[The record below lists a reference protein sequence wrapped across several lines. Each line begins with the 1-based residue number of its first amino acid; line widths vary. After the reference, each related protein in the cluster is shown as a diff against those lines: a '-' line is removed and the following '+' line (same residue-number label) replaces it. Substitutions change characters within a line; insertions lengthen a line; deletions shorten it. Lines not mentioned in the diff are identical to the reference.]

1 MTEDT
6 TFRPT
11 QSSGGTQELQHEEL
25 LMDKVDQQETVQEQ
39 LMNTAHAV
47 ICPQCGAE
55 NDADAMF
62 CASCGAGL
70 RQGVCPNCGSEVDL
84 DADFC
89 EVCHHYI
96 RINVCSFCGAPM
108 DGSEQ
113 FCPECGS
120 PRGGIVCPTCHTLN
134 DFSFCKKCGT
144 PLTDEAY
151 AIMEQVKKQPEY
163 VELVADAKELMEL
176 EKQVPYTSERDLVR
190 DRKNNELRERVLTLL
205 AKDEGITAPV
215 IPAIDTKRLSADELA
230 EKKEN
235 VMNRITML
243 LDRLAIPPQPL
254 PAKVRNYAMAQ
265 KPAGLR
271 LAWICNYK
279 QALHSSPCGCAK
291 PQLGGKWVILG
302 KNKNVTIVNDNEK

>member
-6 TFRPT
+6 TFKPS
-11 QSSGGTQELQHEEL
+11 QAGDGSQELQHGEL
-25 LMDKVDQQETVQEQ
+25 LKDKVEQQEMVQQ
-39 LMNTAHAV
+39 QVANTAHAV

-70 RQGVCPNCGSEVDL
+70 RKGACPYCGSEVDT

-89 EVCHHYI
+89 EVCHRYI
-96 RINVCSFCGAPM
+96 KINVCSFCGASM

-113 FCPECGS
+113 FCPQCGS

-134 DFSFCKKCGT
+134 DFSFCRNCGT
-144 PLTDEAY
+144 PLTDEAFG
-151 AIMEQVKKQPEY
+151 IMEEVKQQPEY
-163 VELVADAKELMEL
+163 EKLVAEAKELMEL
-176 EKQVPYTSERDLVR
+176 QKLLPYTSERDLLR
-190 DRKNNELRERVLTLL
+190 DRKNSELRERVLTLL

-215 IPAIDTKRLSADELA
+215 IPPKETKRLSEEELN
-230 EKKEN
+230 EKKEK
-235 VMNRITML
+235 VMSQIAML
-243 LDRLAIPPQPL
+243 LDRLAIPPQPS

-265 KPAGLR
+265 KPVGLR

-279 QALHSSPCGCAK
+279 QAMHSSPCGCAK

-302 KNKNVTIVNDNEK
+302 KNQNATIVNDNE